1 MNKWDQCRFKLKA
14 VFCSYVCG
22 FSYSNGFKN
31 ITKQNS
37 FKSMILG
44 FFKYTNGTILKY
56 KHVSV
61 DRDEY
66 CKFGGLMNSEQF

>member
-1 MNKWDQCRFKLKA
+1 
-14 VFCSYVCG
+14 
-22 FSYSNGFKN
+22 
-31 ITKQNS
+31 
-37 FKSMILG
+37 MILG